1 MSEFKTNLIGEL
13 IMYNGKKD
21 IENWVICDGKER
33 DNSDNRYDE
42 LIKLELGER
51 KGEKYLPPNYNTMS
65 LFSVDKS
72 DDDIIDILSKQVSES
87 EMNFESI
94 LNHHIIAQEG
104 ETLDYNVIL
113 RSRMNQDETELSNYL
128 SANPEMVL
136 KNIEDFRDNNKR
148 LEMYSKCRGNRYG
161 EVLRQKIHF
170 RVQKMLKMN
179 FLKTNG

>member
-1 MSEFKTNLIGEL
+1 MSDFKTNLIGEL

-72 DDDIIDILSKQVSES
+72 DDEIIDMLSNQISES
-87 EMNFESI
+87 EMNFDSI
-94 LNHHIIAQEG
+94 LHPHHIIAQDG

-113 RSRMNQDETELSNYL
+113 RSRMNQDETELRNYL

-148 LEMYSKCRGNRYG
+148 HKLIKKGITWALCYRISNK
-161 EVLRQKIHF
+161 
-170 RVQKMLKMN
+170 
-179 FLKTNG
+179 